1 MNNDKYIGIFD
12 SGFGG
17 LSVLKYAKALMPNEN
32 FIYMADSKNA
42 PFGLKNTNELKVIAS
57 NIVEKLLTYDL
68 KEIIIA
74 CGTMST
80 NLYEYLTSK
89 YPNVHF
95 IGTYPDF
102 EHILKSGLEVSHNSI
117 HASLNDGISIKRKT
131 LKILIISTL
140 ATTKSKYI
148 RNKITKYNQLF
159 DIYAEPA
166 DQIVKY
172 VENDELDS
180 FSCKTYLNDL
190 FSSYKDSDYLVLGCT
205 HFPFAEK
212 QIKMCIGNK
221 VNIIDGCE
229 VAAKK
234 AYEYLAKNSLQNDNE
249 IDGIIK
255 ILDTTID
262 DKRKEIYN
270 KLLDINNA
278 KYNIEFLKII

>member
-1 MNNDKYIGIFD
+1 MNENKYIGIFD

-17 LSVLKYAKALMPNEN
+17 LSVLKHAKTFMPNEN

-42 PFGLKNTNELKVIAS
+42 PFGLKSIEELKVIAS
-57 NIVEKLLTYDL
+57 GIVEKLLTYDI

-80 NLYEYLTSK
+80 NLYDYLAIK
-89 YPNVHF
+89 YPDVHF
-95 IGTYPDF
+95 LGTYPDF
-102 EHILKSGLEVSHNSI
+102 EHILKSGLEVTHNSI
-117 HASLNDGISIKRKT
+117 HANINDGMSIKRKT

-140 ATTKSKYI
+140 ATTKSKYMKD
-148 RNKITKYNQLF
+148 KITKYNQLF
-159 DIYAEPA
+159 NIYAEPA

-180 FSCKTYLNDL
+180 FSCKSYLGDL

-205 HFPFAEK
+205 HFPFAEE
-212 QIKMCIGNK
+212 QIRRCIGDK
-221 VNIIDGCE
+221 VKIIDGCE
-229 VAAKK
+229 VTAKK
-234 AYEYLAKNSLQNDNE
+234 AYDYLMQNSLLNDNDA
-249 IDGIIK
+249 DGITK

-270 KLLDINNA
+270 KLLGINNT
-278 KYNIEFLKII
+278 KNNIEFLNI